1 MATIAE
7 IITKKV
13 QYRYTCEVCGHE
25 TEWFNSSISLQYLL
39 TKICAVGVP
48 YRCNPWEWEDIT
60 IKSNKTLN
68 DLYNNPAKG
77 KLIEGFKQGNACPKC
92 GKPQS
97 WAEPL
102 PGIHAIGRV
111 TMFLFFCFMALLL
124 MMNLS
129 TTLFTVLG
137 FIGFINLIVPFIIY
151 RIRVKRRK
159 AYGAS
164 LPERHKP
171 EIKVD

>member
-39 TKICAVGVP
+39 TKICAVSVP
-48 YRCNPWEWEDIT
+48 YRCNPVEWEEIA

-77 KLIEGFKQGNACPKC
+77 KLIAGFNQGNSCQKC
-92 GKPQS
+92 GNPQS

-102 PGIHAIGRV
+102 PGIDTIGRV

-129 TTLFTVLG
+129 TTLFAVLG